1 MKPKFKK
8 GDGVKIIAGKHK
20 GSFAIIEAY
29 FPQKNHVS
37 KLAGSYQ
44 VKLANKM
51 HGTNVAKVNEVE
63 LEISEG
69 K

>member
-1 MKPKFKK
+1 MKPKYKK

-20 GSFAIIEAY
+20 GSFAIVEAVY
-29 FPQKNHVS
+29 PQKNPTL

-44 VKLANKM
+44 VKLTEKT
-51 HGTNVAKVNEVE
+51 HGTNVAKVNEIE
-63 LEISEG
+63 LELSES